1 MEGVGKLCGGH
12 YFLERVGKFSENHYF
27 MEGVGK
33 LCGGYYFMEG
43 VGKLCDNR
51 YSLKGVV
58 PESFLGLNKEI
69 KIGFYCCTVKLQ
81 RRMQTAGSVPVRYDN
96 FQWTPP
102 PTPYHNVDQEDRLP
116 KDPRTW
122 TREHVAQWLDFVTAQ
137 HGLPKIHS
145 SRFVMNGKALC
156 LMSPGM
162 FLNRVPLG
170 GKLLYK
176 DFQLRLCTALY
187 SQ

>member
-1 MEGVGKLCGGH
+1 MPEGRLPRRLDETKTTGKMPRGRPRKTW
-12 YFLERVGKFSENHYF
+12 E
-27 MEGVGK
+27 EG
-33 LCGGYYFMEG
+33 
-43 VGKLCDNR
+43 
-51 YSLKGVV
+51 
-58 PESFLGLNKEI
+58 EI

-81 RRMQTAGSVPVRYDN
+81 RKMQAAQSVPVRYDN
-96 FQWTPP
+96 FQWRQPS
-102 PTPYHNVDQEDRLP
+102 TPYHNEEHEDSLP
-116 KDPRTW
+116 KDPRKW
-122 TREHVAQWLDFVTAQ
+122 TREHVAQWLNFVTEQ

-145 SRFVMNGKALC
+145 SRFLMNGKALC